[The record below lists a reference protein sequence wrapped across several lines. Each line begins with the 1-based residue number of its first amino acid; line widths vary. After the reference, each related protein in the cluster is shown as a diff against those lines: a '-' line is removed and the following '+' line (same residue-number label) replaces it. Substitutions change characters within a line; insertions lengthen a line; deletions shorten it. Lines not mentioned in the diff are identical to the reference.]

1 MGMSASAL
9 RQTPPAPDAGE
20 TGDVVFETS
29 VAEPGLDLATTLR
42 TITARH
48 GKTYQR
54 LLVDL
59 AKASFGP
66 GRLSYDEFIG
76 LRLFDD
82 AWLAGADPSEFVG
95 LDAGRRLWTTANC
108 NSEWWGLMRNKL
120 AVTTLLGGYG
130 FPVIPTLALYSDTL
144 SMRNVPVMRAPGDL
158 ASFLRACRDYPLFG
172 KPMDSQRSL
181 GSIGLD
187 AYEPTTDCVRAGERS
202 IPVEAF
208 AVAVARHYGAGYI
221 LQRRISP
228 EPRVRAVVGD
238 RLATV
243 RVITMLGENGPEVL
257 RALWKVPSGG
267 NVADNFWRSGN
278 LLATLDLAS
287 GRVLR
292 VVRGSGLA
300 LEEVT
305 HHPDTGAALV
315 GIEVPN
321 WREVTGLALEAA
333 STLGEVRLIGWD
345 MAATEAG
352 VLIVEPNF
360 TPDFFMVQLADRR
373 GILDERFKAFLAHCK
388 AAAQRAKKKQRSGLN
403 AETQGRLRRLG
414 RDMTGT

>member
-257 RALWKVPSGG
+257 RALPLRRQRG
-267 NVADNFWRSGN
+267 RQ
-278 LLATLDLAS
+278 LLALGQPARDARPRLRARAARGARQRAGARGGDAS
-287 GRVLR
+287 SRH
-292 VVRGSGLA
+292 GSG
-300 LEEVT
+300 T
-305 HHPDTGAALV
+305 RRHRGA
-315 GIEVPN
+315 
-321 WREVTGLALEAA
+321 
-333 STLGEVRLIGWD
+333 
-345 MAATEAG
+345 
-352 VLIVEPNF
+352 
-360 TPDFFMVQLADRR
+360 
-373 GILDERFKAFLAHCK
+373 
-388 AAAQRAKKKQRSGLN
+388 
-403 AETQGRLRRLG
+403 
-414 RDMTGT
+414 

>member
-1 MGMSASAL
+1 MSASAL
-9 RQTPPAPDAGE
+9 RQKSPTPDVGE
-20 TGDVVFETS
+20 TGSVVFETS
-29 VAEPGLDLATTLR
+29 VAEPAIDLAATLR

-54 LLVDL
+54 LLLDL

-66 GRLSYDEFIG
+66 GRLTYDEFIG

-95 LDAGRRLWTTANC
+95 LDAERKLWPTANF

-130 FPVIPTLALYSDTL
+130 FPVIPTLALYSDRL
-144 SMRNVPVMRAPGDL
+144 CVRNAPVMRAPGDL
-158 ASFLRACRDYPLFG
+158 ARFLRTCTAYPLFG

-187 AYEPTTDCVRAGERS
+187 AYEPASDSLVAGERR
-202 IPVEAF
+202 IGIDAF
-208 AVAVARHYGAGYI
+208 VDAVATHYAAGYI
-221 LQRRISP
+221 LQRRVAP
-228 EPRVRAVVGD
+228 AARVQALVGN

-243 RVITMLGENGPEVL
+243 RVITILGENGPEVL
-257 RALWKVPSGG
+257 RALWKIPAGS

-292 VVRGSGLA
+292 VVRGSGLT
-300 LEEVT
+300 LEQVA
-305 HHPDTGAALV
+305 HHPDTGAELV
-315 GIEVPN
+315 DIEVPN
-321 WREVTGLALEAA
+321 WREITALALEAA
-333 STLGEVRLIGWD
+333 STLGEVPLIGWD
-345 MAATEAG
+345 MAAVEEGA
-352 VLIVEPNF
+352 LIVEPNF
-360 TPDFFMVQLADRR
+360 TPDFFMAQLADRR
-373 GILDERFKAFLAHCK
+373 GMLDERFKVFLAYCRD
-388 AAAQRAKKKQRSGLN
+388 AAQKAKKQLRSGIR
-403 AETQGRLRRLG
+403 AEGRDRLRRLR